1 MTTVRATTVM
11 LAVALLGAV
20 AGAGCVPRASGAAP
34 GGGGDRSPAGRTVLV
49 ELFTSQGCSSC
60 PAADAFVRDFPR
72 LGLGRHQV
80 VPLTFHVDYWDD
92 LGWKDPFAARAFTDR
107 QRHYAELGR
116 LRSPE
121 GEDGLQGIYTPQMI
135 VDGAVHFS
143 GRRRDVALKEIRTA
157 AAAPALVDLDGQAVL
172 RGNQAQV
179 TVRLAA
185 RVADAF
191 RQPWRLFVVLAA
203 RSARTHVTRGE
214 NSGDT
219 LEEAAVVRSLSEPVR
234 IASAPTEPITITVT
248 KPADLPWSALELD
261 AILASES
268 TWQVGAVRA
277 IELPTP

>member
-1 MTTVRATTVM
+1 M
-11 LAVALLGAV
+11 LAVALLGA
-20 AGAGCVPRASGAAP
+20 GCVPMASGAAP
-34 GGGGDRSPAGRTVLV
+34 GGGGGDRSAAGRTVLV
-49 ELFTSQGCSSC
+49 ELFTSPGCSSC
-60 PAADAFVRDFPR
+60 PAADAFVREFPR
-72 LGLGRHQV
+72 LGLGRNQV

-107 QRHYAELGR
+107 QRRYAELGR

-121 GEDGLQGIYTPQMI
+121 GEDGLQGIYTPQMV

-143 GRRRDVALKEIRTA
+143 GRRRDVALQEIRKA
-157 AAAPALVDLDGQAVL
+157 AAAPALVDVDGQAVL

-179 TVRLAA
+179 TVRLTA
-185 RVADAF
+185 RAADAF
-191 RQPWRLFVVLAA
+191 RQPWRLFVAVAA
-203 RSARTHVTRGE
+203 RAARTRVTRGE

-234 IASAPTEPITITVT
+234 IASAPAEPVTITVT

-261 AILASES
+261 AVLASES
-268 TWQVGAVRA
+268 SWQVGAVRA